1 MLTRTQSLIPLARTH
16 AAMQIHPLHPAFAAE
31 VTGLDLA
38 APLDALAFDVLHD
51 AFLDHAVLL
60 FRGQSLSPAAQSAF
74 AAGLA
79 AVEAPLLDRRSML
92 LPPAL
97 RIVAGIPDGEA
108 PPGAAW
114 HADHT
119 HEAEP
124 SLACLAHAGA
134 HSPGTEAPSA
144 AAPGAEATEIAFA
157 DQRAALALLPPGLR
171 RRAEELR
178 AEHAHHGRL
187 AEHPVIRSHPVTG
200 EGALFV
206 NPAFTRRILNLPA
219 GESDR
224 LLAALF
230 AAATAPSVTWR
241 HAWQPGDLILWDNR
255 AVLHT
260 GAPADALQRVRIEG
274 DRPLGL
280 GALEMPW
287 VVAG

>member
-1 MLTRTQSLIPLARTH
+1 
-16 AAMQIHPLHPAFAAE
+16 MQITPLHPAFAAE

-38 APLDALAFDVLHD
+38 APLDAPTLEVLHD
-51 AFLDHAVLL
+51 AFLEHAVLL
-60 FRGQSLSPAAQSAF
+60 FRGQRLSAEAQSAF

-97 RIVAGIPDGEA
+97 RVVAGIPEGEA

-124 SLACLAHAGA
+124 SLACLAHAPAG
-134 HSPGTEAPSA
+134 EAS
-144 AAPGAEATEIAFA
+144 GIAFA

-187 AEHPVIRSHPVTG
+187 AEHPVVRSHPVTG

-206 NPAFTRRILNLPA
+206 NPAFTRRILNLPS
-219 GESDR
+219 GESAR

-230 AAATAPSVTWR
+230 AAATAPAVTWH

-260 GAPADALQRVRIEG
+260 GAPAEALQRVRIEG

-280 GALEMPW
+280 RALEMPW

>member
-1 MLTRTQSLIPLARTH
+1 MILASEP
-16 AAMQIHPLHPAFAAE
+16 AMQIQSLHPAFAAE

-38 APLDALAFDVLHD
+38 APLDAPTIEVLHD
-51 AFLDHAVLL
+51 AFLEHAVLL
-60 FRGQSLSPAAQSAF
+60 FRGQRLSPAAQSRF
-74 AAGLA
+74 AEALA
-79 AVEAPLLDRRSML
+79 AIEAPLLDRRSML

-97 RIVAGIPDGEA
+97 RVVAGIPEGEA

-124 SLACLAHAGA
+124 SLACIAHAPA
-134 HSPGTEAPSA
+134 
-144 AAPGAEATEIAFA
+144 AEASGIAFA
-157 DQRAALALLPPGLR
+157 DQRAALALLPAPLR
-171 RRAEELR
+171 RRVEELR
-178 AEHAHHGRL
+178 AEHAHQGHL
-187 AEHPVIRSHPVTG
+187 AEHPVVRSHPVTG

-219 GESDR
+219 GESSR

-230 AAATAPSVTWR
+230 AAATAPAVTWR

>member
-1 MLTRTQSLIPLARTH
+1 
-16 AAMQIHPLHPAFAAE
+16 MQINPLLPGFAAE

-38 APLDALAFDVLHD
+38 VPPNALAFEVLHD
-51 AFLDHAVLL
+51 AFLEHAVLL
-60 FRGQSLSPAAQSAF
+60 FRGQRLSPAAQSAF

-97 RIVAGIPDGEA
+97 RIVAGIPEGEA

-119 HEAEP
+119 HDAEP
-124 SLACLAHAGA
+124 SLACLAHADA
-134 HSPGTEAPSA
+134 RSS
-144 AAPGAEATEIAFA
+144 GAEATEIAFA

-241 HAWQPGDLILWDNR
+241 HGWQPGDLILWDNR

-260 GAPADALQRVRIEG
+260 GAPAAALQRVRIEG

-287 VVAG
+287 VIAG

>member
-1 MLTRTQSLIPLARTH
+1 M
-16 AAMQIHPLHPAFAAE
+16 MQIHPLHTSFAAE
-31 VTGLDLA
+31 LTGLDLS
-38 APLDALAFDVLHD
+38 APPDALTAELIHD
-51 AFLDHAVLL
+51 AFLEHAVLL
-60 FRGQSLSPAAQSAF
+60 IRGQRLTPSAQSAV
-74 AAGLA
+74 AEALA

-97 RIVAGIPDGEA
+97 RIVAGIPEGEA

-124 SLACLAHAGA
+124 SLACLAHAPA
-134 HSPGTEAPSA
+134 
-144 AAPGAEATEIAFA
+144 AEAGTEIAFA
-157 DQRAALALLPPGLR
+157 DQRAALSLLPPALR
-171 RRAEELR
+171 HRAEELR
-178 AEHAHHGRL
+178 AEHAHQGHL
-187 AEHPVIRSHPVTG
+187 AEHPVVRSHPVTG

-224 LLAALF
+224 LLATLF
-230 AAATAPSVTWR
+230 AAATSPAVTWR

-255 AVLHT
+255 VVLHT